1 MVCGMA
7 TLSRRAR
14 TAETRKATEAELL
27 QATVSL
33 LEEGTAYAD
42 ISIEQIVRKAGF
54 TRPTFYTYFDDKR
67 ALVLKLGAAMEAD
80 LSAAAEPWLG
90 FADVPLRDTLE
101 GVLAVFTRHRA
112 TVGAITEAAT
122 YDSEVA
128 AFWAAFHN
136 RFRPGAE
143 RRIAAGSPELPAAGV
158 AARAYALVYMTERVF
173 IEHVARPTIDERA
186 LVDQVTWLWGA
197 ATLAPTDTA

>member
-1 MVCGMA
+1 MA

-27 QATVSL
+27 QAAVSL
-33 LEEGTAYAD
+33 LEQGTAYAD

-54 TRPTFYTYFDDKR
+54 SRPTFYTYFDDKR

-90 FADVPLRDTLE
+90 FADVPLRASLA
-101 GVLAVFTRHRA
+101 GVLSVFARHRA
-112 TVGAITEAAT
+112 SVGAITEAAT
-122 YDSEVA
+122 YDAEVA
-128 AFWAAFHN
+128 AFWQAFRD

-143 RRIAAGSPELPAAGV
+143 RRIAAGNADLSAADV
-158 AARAYALVYMTERVF
+158 RARAYALVHMTERAF
-173 IEHVARPTIDERA
+173 TDHVARPTVDEQA
-186 LVDQVTWLWGA
+186 LLDQVTWLWRV
-197 ATLAPTDTA
+197 ATGTPVDR